1 VGLRICSFHG
11 KRVIQMSDKY
21 EKIACQLAEIVGER
35 DFQIRKLQKR
45 LSVSAVFGERMGVAA
60 LNYTKM
66 VEGGLCF
73 VEYTNSEMLST
84 AFGPFDNVEDADAW
98 ILERQEGGLTGNF
111 TIDRLTFPDNLDWPS
126 KEEVLEA
133 APGFTVVAT
142 MSGMPDDDELS
153 EDDLEPSDDDIYNRS
168 FSEHTGVEGGIYYD
182 TTMDEPGSLGEND
195 WRL

>member
-1 VGLRICSFHG
+1 
-11 KRVIQMSDKY
+11 MSDRY
-21 EKIACQLAEIVGER
+21 EKIACQLAELLGER
-35 DFQIRKLQKR
+35 DFTIRKLQGR
-45 LSVSAVFGERMGVAA
+45 LAASAAFGERMGVAA

-111 TIDRLTFPDNLDWPS
+111 TIDRLTFPDNLEWFS
-126 KEEVLEA
+126 KEDLA
-133 APGFTVVAT
+133 
-142 MSGMPDDDELS
+142 DDDLFKCESCGKILDI
-153 EDDLEPSDDDIYNRS
+153 EDSSRVDHMLLCPSCKGDEDGPSDDDIYNRS

-182 TTMDEPGSLGEND
+182 TTADEPGSLGEND